1 LTTDYSKVIVDKP
14 WGYEYLIFESDQ
26 VALWLLHIEKNQS
39 TSLHCHPTKTT
50 GFLILRGE
58 VELSFI
64 ADSKKLIAPDKQ
76 MIRRGLFHKTKAL
89 TDDVFILEI
98 ETPND
103 KEDLVR
109 LNDQYGRSSLGYEK
123 EKEFRKREKDSIW
136 INIPEKS
143 KSKIFSNNEV
153 NFEVQRLDDKSEFFK
168 FNPNDI
174 IMFLTGGLG
183 KKVNNRRHLA
193 TIPGDIGYSRVINKV
208 ASEMEYVQDQTMIL
222 RVLCN

>member
-1 LTTDYSKVIVDKP
+1 MIVNKP
-14 WGYEYLIFESDQ
+14 WGYEYLIFESNQ
-26 VALWLLHIEKNQS
+26 VALWLLHIKKNQS

-50 GFLILRGE
+50 GFLVLRGR

-123 EKEFRKREKDSIW
+123 ENKFRKREKDSLW
-136 INIPEKS
+136 IDIPKKS
-143 KSKIFSNNEV
+143 KSKLFSNDEV
-153 NFEVQRLDDKSEFFK
+153 EFEVIRLSDKSELFK
-168 FNPNDI
+168 FNPHDI
-174 IMFLTGGLG
+174 IMFLAGGLG
-183 KKVNNRRHLA
+183 KKVNNRKHLA

-208 ASEMEYVQDQTMIL
+208 ALEMEYIQDETIIL
-222 RVLCN
+222 RALGKKLK